1 MNLRNDSERKS
12 ALEAKSKPEIQGK
25 HLHHK
30 DMFK

>member
-1 MNLRNDSERKS
+1 MNLRTDSKQKW
-12 ALEAKSKPEIQGK
+12 ALEAESKPEIQGK